1 MSTRELLHHAVDEMT
16 EDKKSEAQKAF
27 EEIERL
33 RKPFTTI
40 KDSDEKELYYKY
52 LDEKYNSLG

>member
-1 MSTRELLHHAVDEMT
+1 MLHHAVDEMT